1 MIEKKVC
8 QKKKVKKME
17 ISLDTT
23 KTEWVVQLGNRL
35 TPEKRRNNEIIWQR
49 RRKTMLTSDQN

>member
-8 QKKKVKKME
+8 LKKKVKVKKME

-35 TPEKRRNNEIIWQR
+35 TPEKRRGEIM
-49 RRKTMLTSDQN
+49 KLGEEEDNAHF